1 MSATA
6 LPLPLALS
14 QPVPM
19 ASDLKTLLG
28 ADSAKYDPQTQ
39 VGVRAHG
46 GTANSNTQCV
56 NFGVVQVDDVIADI
70 G

>member
-1 MSATA
+1 
-6 LPLPLALS
+6 
-14 QPVPM
+14 M